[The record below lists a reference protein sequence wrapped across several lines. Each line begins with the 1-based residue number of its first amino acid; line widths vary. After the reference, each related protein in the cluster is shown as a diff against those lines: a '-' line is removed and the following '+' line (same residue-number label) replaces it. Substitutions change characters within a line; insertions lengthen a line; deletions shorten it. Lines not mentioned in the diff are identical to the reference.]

1 MEHYVGNVYSFVSEP
16 PKAELIVD
24 IPFIEQDKTVLTDEI
39 LANLEPED
47 VKPQVQDRYDKIQ
60 NIEPD
65 LLKIIKQNG
74 TNINGQ
80 MSIVYALERDIQI
93 KKHLITWSQYPS
105 FEAMKYVLELANN
118 NVFDFSG
125 ERGVLSVSQL
135 VTLLNIYREK
145 KTIMAIVKSK
155 YQYRRNQKKKDP
167 TPEQELAMIDTAIEE
182 SFHVYRHWFQF
193 KVPKAFRVVDSLQ
206 RYVCEKHGI
215 KAGSYSFYVQQLEN
229 DFVPER
235 LSILIEYGIPNT
247 TILKIQNLIPVN
259 LNDDEVIE
267 YIRDHKDELNKKLT
281 EYEIECISCEL

>member
-1 MEHYVGNVYSFVSEP
+1 
-16 PKAELIVD
+16 
-24 IPFIEQDKTVLTDEI
+24 
-39 LANLEPED
+39 
-47 VKPQVQDRYDKIQ
+47 
-60 NIEPD
+60 
-65 LLKIIKQNG
+65 
-74 TNINGQ
+74 
-80 MSIVYALERDIQI
+80 
-93 KKHLITWSQYPS
+93 
-105 FEAMKYVLELANN
+105 
-118 NVFDFSG
+118 
-125 ERGVLSVSQL
+125 
-135 VTLLNIYREK
+135 
-145 KTIMAIVKSK
+145 
-155 YQYRRNQKKKDP
+155 
-167 TPEQELAMIDTAIEE
+167 MIDTAIEE